1 MHFSRKAWI
10 ALAAAAVLAGLYAAV
25 LVLADRQ
32 LSRMLP
38 GAIAKAVGGRDATSY
53 IVSIDDV
60 RLSPLLNGVT
70 VEHLVVSLDSAAAAE
85 SLEPALVRAAD
96 VTSLRVS
103 GLKLLALL
111 RGAGIYV
118 SSIEIDGPTISL
130 DFPAVAT
137 AGSPDSA
144 TNLDPESAPTPT
156 GVTLPNTT
164 LKRVTI
170 HGGSVDL
177 FRATDYG
184 TMVSFVHD
192 LDLELTE
199 ITIDAVTLADPV
211 TALVNS
217 RVTVAFD
224 SVRHVLDDSL
234 YTVTSVGFRADSQD
248 STLVIERVEFTPTLE
263 ALPFFGRLKLRADRL
278 RISAGPIRMKG
289 LDFDDYIRDAAL
301 RVRTID
307 VDSLDLHVH
316 SNIALDW
323 GTRARPCRYHMQFA
337 TIPLPL
343 RIDTIRVNDGF
354 IRYSELAKGAQRAG
368 ELTFDEVNGT
378 ATNLT
383 NDPQRMTAATPAV
396 VNATA
401 RLFGE
406 GRVAVT
412 VRYPLLSPSVDFE
425 VEAAVGSMSLLPAN
439 GFATNVTGVE
449 IKRGQLDTLWVGLES
464 RDGNAT
470 GRVHMR
476 YRDLNF
482 RLVDRNTGKEMAWHS
497 VLGFAGNVAVRSNNP
512 GKPQDQPREG
522 KIGYAC
528 GEHDMVFFEYL
539 VHSLATGL
547 KDMVLIL

>member
-1 MHFSRKAWI
+1 MHLSRKAWI

-25 LVLADRQ
+25 LVLAGRQ
-32 LSRMLP
+32 LSLMLP
-38 GAIAKAVGGRDATSY
+38 GAIAEAVGGRDAGSY
-53 IVSIDDV
+53 VVSIDDV

-137 AGSPDSA
+137 AGSPDST
-144 TNLDPESAPTPT
+144 TNLEPESAPTPT

-170 HGGSVDL
+170 RDGSIDL
-177 FRATDYG
+177 FRATDFG

-211 TALVNS
+211 AALANS

-248 STLVIERVEFTPTLE
+248 STMVIEKVEFIPTLE
-263 ALPFFGRLKLRADRL
+263 ALPFFGRLDLRADRL

-316 SNIALDW
+316 SDIALDW
-323 GTRARPCRYHMQFA
+323 GTRARPCRYHMEFA
-337 TIPLPL
+337 TIPLPF

-354 IRYSELAKGAQRAG
+354 IRYSELAKGSQRAG
-368 ELTFDEVNGT
+368 ELTFDEVNGSV
-378 ATNLT
+378 TNLT
-383 NDPQRMTAATPAV
+383 NDPQLMTAATPAV

-406 GRVAVT
+406 GQVAAT
-412 VRYPLLSPSVDFE
+412 VRYPLLSPAVDFE
-425 VEAAVGSMSLLPAN
+425 VEAAVGPMSLLPAN

-482 RLVDRNTGKEMAWHS
+482 RLVDRNSGKEMAWHS
-497 VLGFAGNVAVRSNNP
+497 VLGFAGNIAVRSNNP

-522 KIGYAC
+522 KIEYSC
-528 GEHDMVFFEYL
+528 GETDMVFFEFL

-547 KDMVLIL
+547 KDMVLTL